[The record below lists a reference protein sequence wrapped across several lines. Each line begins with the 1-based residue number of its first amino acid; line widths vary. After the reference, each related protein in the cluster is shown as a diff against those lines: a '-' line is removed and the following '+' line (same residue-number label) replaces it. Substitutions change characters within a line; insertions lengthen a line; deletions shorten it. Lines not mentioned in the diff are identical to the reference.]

1 MLRISS
7 GNATLAKIRAIFGK
21 RLTQADYAQ
30 MARKRDVG
38 EVAALLKENPSYQQ
52 ALKNVSETTVHRGQL
67 EAILKKDIFYKYSV
81 LRNYDP
87 SDNGFYDFIIVR
99 LEIDEIL
106 RRLMLMRASDS
117 TDYVVDMPA
126 FLLNH
131 TSFNLMDLAHATDT
145 SSLLACLQNTPY
157 AGVLRQCL
165 NGKEEEKTD
174 LPAIEHAL
182 YMYYYQFL
190 LGEIKE
196 QFRGKT
202 REQLEKVVLAEI
214 EAKNIQLMFRLKF
227 YYKLEPAEIKSL
239 LYPYHY
245 RLKAQRLDAALA
257 AKDYDSMLA
266 ALDFLSP
273 SDQQWPEEDGIEPY
287 THQICYRLDRRLL
300 RFTTSAP
307 VAMYTFLALREIE
320 VSNIITVIEGVRYQI
335 PQEEILKMLIL

>member
-1 MLRISS
+1 MLRMSS
-7 GNATLAKIRAIFGK
+7 GNAILAKIRAIFGK
-21 RLTQADYAQ
+21 RLTRADYAQ

-38 EVAALLKENPSYQQ
+38 EVAALLKETPSYQL

-81 LRNYDP
+81 LRNYDT

-106 RRLMLMRASDS
+106 RRLMLLRASDS

-131 TSFNLMDLAHATDT
+131 TSFNLMELARANNARMI
-145 SSLLACLQNTPY
+145 LACLEHTPY
-157 AGVLRQCL
+157 AGVLRQCIH
-165 NGKEEEKTD
+165 GRPEGETD
-174 LPAIEHAL
+174 LREIEHAL
-182 YMYYYQFL
+182 YTYYYEFL
-190 LGEIKE
+190 LGEIDS
-196 QFRGKT
+196 QFRGQT
-202 REQLEKVVLAEI
+202 REQLREVVLAEI
-214 EAKNIQLMFRLKF
+214 EARNIQLMFRLKF
-227 YYKLEPAEIKSL
+227 YYQLDASQIKGY

-245 RLKAQRLDAALA
+245 KLKGKRLDAALA
-257 AKDYDSMLA
+257 AKDYDGMLA
-266 ALDFLSP
+266 ALDFLSRE
-273 SDQQWPEEDGIEPY
+273 DRQWPEEDGIEPY
-287 THQICYRLDRRLL
+287 TRQLCYRLERRLL